1 MTLLVGVIPQSGI
14 DDDYVGK
21 QQSSS
26 PHANDVV
33 ESDDVSIIRD
43 SQRHQL
49 LQSSFS
55 FPLDEWQLE
64 AGCHILDDRNVIVCA
79 PTGAGKTVVGEMALR
94 IALERNKRAI
104 YTTPLKALSN
114 QKFGEMRGVFGVDRV
129 GLATGDV
136 SIRRGADVTIMTT
149 EVYRNMAWRAK
160 TGLWDV
166 VDAND
171 VDDSIIDAGGLESA
185 RSSSSGNGG
194 DEYSD
199 LSSNSIVV
207 LDEFHYMGQKGRGS
221 TWEECVIFNP
231 MHTQIVGLSAT
242 LREFFSPPLSPD
254 HCRCFF
260 SPSFWGEGERGVR
273 RGRECAEITTS
284 LLSSLRVVPP
294 SLSHT
299 HTRSIL
305 SPTHTSVFGPISVIA
320 IRAITELTKRNTAN
334 ANRLAAWM
342 ESVTGRKSMLIEAND
357 KRPVPLRYYFAS
369 KKDFAPLFRDELA
382 GPGAPRGLLG
392 LRGDG
397 AALTPKMIKKDKRYG
412 FDKND
417 SSLPRVNRNCTPS
430 LPRGLDLNPTLQE
443 AAERR
448 SASIDR
454 QIQRILNR
462 ASYDD
467 SGHYGRESTISS
479 REQRKMKENMLKAEL
494 RKSVPSIAILLRRLQ
509 EQDLLPAIFF
519 IFSRKGCDNAAEIL
533 CENLKTK
540 AQEKSDT
547 RKRPVVERNS
557 DSRGRM
563 VKGKVRRRGRHPN
576 GNDLEVNRDEFA
588 LVDDDSIFEDGEG
601 RRFRADLLDQLLSD
615 DYDSSMAKVRAVGVE
630 DDSFLSE
637 TNLQYY
643 TEIGLL
649 TFEETKEVAARL
661 LSFNTQNPE
670 IAFSESNVE
679 TLLCGIGA
687 HHAGILPAHKAF
699 VETLFRVDLM
709 KVVFAT
715 ETLAAGINM
724 PARTTVICSLAK
736 RGDIG
741 MELLE
746 THNMLQM
753 AGRAG
758 RRGMDVE
765 GACVIASTAFEGP
778 EDAITILTNEI
789 KPVVSQFSPSY
800 TLAVNLIERGA
811 GKLDVA
817 KTMIQK
823 SYGVWEIQQREEEL
837 RAALEGFDST
847 TNDLSPEEN
856 FLNTLQL
863 VLEKE
868 LIEARSSASPTETSQ
883 SKLAALVEVLSD
895 GKKLKKI
902 SKRYSGAA
910 QLLEL
915 EHSTLQVME
924 LELREMNSSSPD
936 LPTDFYDSE
945 KMELISEIKRQRQ
958 RVIKGQ
964 REVNG
969 SILSAI
975 SKVANKRMR
984 DEYDGSKTLSNALQS
999 ARLHGEDSM
1008 FSEGA
1013 PLEPGELNAYI
1024 KKSPKNNRGPIL
1036 DQTTPIQTDESDEE
1050 SWSQMQAIIKILEAY
1065 GCLKP
1070 SELTGE
1076 VDIRPE
1082 TIQYDVTS
1090 GGEHVGSLGLDNSLW
1105 QLCALGGAWDVAY
1118 ISSGLDRFQDSL
1130 ADFEEE
1136 DREKE
1141 DAFSAVPKPQ
1151 VEADALV
1158 NHLCQLSASE
1168 MAGYVSSLVVDAPRG
1183 SDSALVSFH
1192 KLTHPQQR
1200 AVQGALLSLERLVE
1214 VQRIFGL
1221 DEAVGKCQLELSAC
1235 DVVTAW
1241 ASGCSWN
1248 DALVISGAAPGDL
1261 VRTLSRALDALRQLG
1276 NLPYIPARALQ
1287 NGIARLEA
1295 TGIHPKVRSLCRD
1308 AANAMDRY
1316 PVKDMLPF
1324 EDDDFEESNDE
1335 VAEKEGEKDEEK
1347 ERIGR
1352 RT

>member
-1 MTLLVGVIPQSGI
+1 MVDLPLDSATLANFLFGSNGSQGLLFEGVSRIIMCRGSMSAGAAGLAMMLLLRAASNNVASASSRGWRTVSLSPGRADSAFSWASSSSSSSSVVRRRNRASSPERTSAIALLVKAIPSDI

-26 PHANDVV
+26 PFGGTAFDELAKEVV
-33 ESDDVSIIRD
+33 DDDETMIRN
-43 SQRHQL
+43 SQRL
-49 LQSSFS
+49 MLQRSFP
-55 FPLDEWQLE
+55 FPLDSWQLA
-64 AGCHILDDRNVIVCA
+64 AGCHILDDKNVIVCA

-114 QKFGEMRGVFGVDRV
+114 QKFGEMRNVFGVERV

-160 TGLWDV
+160 TGLWD
-166 VDAND
+166 AAD
-171 VDDSIIDAGGLESA
+171 VDDVDGMIDGRKLESA
-185 RSSSSGNGG
+185 RSSSGGVG

-231 MHTQIVGLSAT
+231 IHTQIVGLSAT
-242 LREFFSPPLSPD
+242 LP
-254 HCRCFF
+254 
-260 SPSFWGEGERGVR
+260 
-273 RGRECAEITTS
+273 
-284 LLSSLRVVPP
+284 
-294 SLSHT
+294 
-299 HTRSIL
+299 
-305 SPTHTSVFGPISVIA
+305 
-320 IRAITELTKRNTAN
+320 N

-342 ESVTGRKSMLIEAND
+342 ESVTGRKSILIEAND

-369 KKDFAPLFRDELA
+369 KRDFAPLFRDELA

-397 AALTPKMIKKDKRYG
+397 AALMPKMMKKHKRHG

-417 SSLPRVNRNCTPS
+417 SSLPGINRNGMPS
-430 LPRGLDLNPTLQE
+430 LPRGLDLNPILQQ

-448 SASIDR
+448 LASIDR
-454 QIQRILNR
+454 QMQRILVR
-462 ASYDD
+462 ASYDEVN
-467 SGHYGRESTISS
+467 GYYGKESTISS
-479 REQRKMKENMLKAEL
+479 REQRKIKENMLKAEL
-494 RKSVPSIAILLRRLQ
+494 RKSVPSIEILLRRLQ
-509 EQDLLPAIFF
+509 EQNLLPAIFF

-540 AQEKSDT
+540 AEKKSDI
-547 RKRPVVERNS
+547 RKRLVVERSS
-557 DSRGRM
+557 DSRERLVNGMGRH
-563 VKGKVRRRGRHPN
+563 RGRRPN
-576 GNDLEVNRDEFA
+576 GNDREVKRGELA
-588 LVDDDSIFEDGEG
+588 LVDEDGVFEDDEG

-643 TEIGLL
+643 AEIGLL

-661 LSFNTQNPE
+661 LSFNTHNPE

-800 TLAVNLIERGA
+800 SLAVNLIERGA

-823 SYGVWEIQQREEEL
+823 SFGVWEIQQREKEL
-837 RAALEGFDST
+837 RAALEGLDST
-847 TNDLSPEEN
+847 TNNLTPEEN
-856 FLNTLQL
+856 FLNTLQR

-868 LIEARSSASPTETSQ
+868 LIEARSSASPTENSH
-883 SKLAALVEVLSD
+883 SKLAVLVDVLAD

-902 SKRYSGAA
+902 SKRYSSAT
-910 QLLEL
+910 QILEL
-915 EHSTLQVME
+915 EQSTLQVME
-924 LELREMNSSSPD
+924 LELREMISPNSD

-964 REVNG
+964 REVND
-969 SILSAI
+969 SVLSAI
-975 SKVANKRMR
+975 AKVANKRMV
-984 DEYDGSKTLSNALQS
+984 DEYDGSKTLSNALKS
-999 ARLHGEDSM
+999 ARLHGEDST
-1008 FSEGA
+1008 FTEGA
-1013 PLEPGELNAYI
+1013 PLEPGELNDYI
-1024 KKSPKNNRGPIL
+1024 KKSPKTKRGPIL
-1036 DQTTPIQTDESDEE
+1036 DLTTSIQSDKNDEE
-1050 SWSQMQAIIKILEAY
+1050 SWSQMLAIINILEAY

-1070 SELTGE
+1070 SESNEEG
-1076 VDIRPE
+1076 DICPE
-1082 TIQYDVTS
+1082 TSRYHVTS

-1105 QLCALGGAWDVAY
+1105 QIVALGGAWDVAY
-1118 ISSGLDRFQDSL
+1118 KSSELDRFQDSL

-1136 DREKE
+1136 DRKKE

-1151 VEADALV
+1151 LEAEALV

-1183 SDSALVSFH
+1183 SDSTLVSFH

-1214 VQRIFGL
+1214 VQHIFGL
-1221 DEAVGKCQLELSAC
+1221 DDTIGKCQLELCAC

-1276 NLPYIPARALQ
+1276 NLPYIPVRSL
-1287 NGIARLEA
+1287 NGNARLEA
-1295 TGIHPKVRSLCRD
+1295 TGIHPKVRSLQRRGKRD
-1308 AANAMDRY
+1308 
-1316 PVKDMLPF
+1316 
-1324 EDDDFEESNDE
+1324 
-1335 VAEKEGEKDEEK
+1335 G
-1347 ERIGR
+1347 
-1352 RT
+1352 